1 MKFHIFKLSLL
12 ALLAIFLPH
21 KAHAQELRARIV
33 INHNQIQGTDVSVFD
48 NLQKSL
54 EQFVNNKQWTDLQF
68 RKNERIQ
75 CVFNITVQEYDNSSN
90 LFKCKALIQ
99 ANRPVFNSSYNSVLY
114 NNYDTN
120 FEFTFA
126 QFDQLEFN
134 EENVQN
140 QLTTLFAYY
149 AYLIIGI
156 NLDSFS
162 MLGGDDILQRCMNLT
177 NAAQNLNYTGWK
189 AFDNDR
195 NRFAL
200 INEYLDPAMRPFREF
215 QYNYYRKGL
224 DEMVTNPERGRV
236 NISQTIEEQLAKCKE
251 NKPLC
256 QWPIIWSDY
265 KKDELANIYQGKG
278 TPKEKETIYDIFFKI
293 NASQSNYWD
302 RIKE

>member
-1 MKFHIFKLSLL
+1 
-12 ALLAIFLPH
+12 
-21 KAHAQELRARIV
+21 
-33 INHNQIQGTDVSVFD
+33 
-48 NLQKSL
+48 
-54 EQFVNNKQWTDLQF
+54 
-68 RKNERIQ
+68 
-75 CVFNITVQEYDNSSN
+75 
-90 LFKCKALIQ
+90 
-99 ANRPVFNSSYNSVLY
+99 
-114 NNYDTN
+114 
-120 FEFTFA
+120 
-126 QFDQLEFN
+126 
-134 EENVQN
+134 
-140 QLTTLFAYY
+140 
-149 AYLIIGI
+149 
-156 NLDSFS
+156 

-293 NASQSNYWD
+293 NASQSNTWN

>member
-12 ALLAIFLPH
+12 ALLAIVLPH

-114 NNYDTN
+114 NNYDNN

-134 EENVQN
+134 E
-140 QLTTLFAYY
+140 
-149 AYLIIGI
+149 
-156 NLDSFS
+156 
-162 MLGGDDILQRCMNLT
+162 
-177 NAAQNLNYTGWK
+177 
-189 AFDNDR
+189 
-195 NRFAL
+195 
-200 INEYLDPAMRPFREF
+200 
-215 QYNYYRKGL
+215 
-224 DEMVTNPERGRV
+224 
-236 NISQTIEEQLAKCKE
+236 
-251 NKPLC
+251 
-256 QWPIIWSDY
+256 
-265 KKDELANIYQGKG
+265 
-278 TPKEKETIYDIFFKI
+278 
-293 NASQSNYWD
+293 
-302 RIKE
+302 